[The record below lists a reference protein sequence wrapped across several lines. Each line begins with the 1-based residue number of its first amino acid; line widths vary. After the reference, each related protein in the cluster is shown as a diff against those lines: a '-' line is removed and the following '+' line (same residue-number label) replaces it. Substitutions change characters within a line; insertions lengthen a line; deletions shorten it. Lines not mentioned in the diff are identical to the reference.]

1 MVVPGHS
8 LQAAAVEG
16 VTRLRSVGAASDSR
30 HEQIS
35 TASGFLYGWNVR
47 KGPMPARRGFTML
60 ELVLAASLGAVIGP
74 SIEVGHGSDL
84 YRFPIRSTWGRLS
97 VATHLCEF

>member
-16 VTRLRSVGAASDSR
+16 VTRIRSVGAASDSR

-35 TASGFLYGWNVR
+35 TASGFLYGLNV
-47 KGPMPARRGFTML
+47 RRGFMPIHAL
-60 ELVLAASLGAVIGP
+60 LLILLAANMCACTGGLFHESGRIAAPANGVASALLLDRLGK
-74 SIEVGHGSDL
+74 
-84 YRFPIRSTWGRLS
+84 R
-97 VATHLCEF
+97 